1 MICILLL
8 LLLLLLLLCYC
19 CGLLFLMLHGVL
31 AIIIVLISLPTSSS
45 STLLWDGPPLLPA
58 SGLRGGI
65 RTPYLKNIFLI
76 PPPEFENPEFDSGP
90 GAQVIVSIV
99 ASRK

>member
-1 MICILLL
+1 MLLL

-76 PPPEFENPEFDSGP
+76 PPRNLKIRSLIRDRVP
-90 GAQVIVSIV
+90 
-99 ASRK
+99 R